1 MPMPTKNEALNLLAV
16 AIQAATDSGLF
27 DNEMLGA
34 VANADSI
41 NDFCDAVSF
50 LSGEKNKLQQ

>member
-1 MPMPTKNEALNLLAV
+1 MPTKNEALNLLAV

-27 DNEMLGA
+27 DNEMLDA

-50 LSGEKNKLQQ
+50 LSGEKDKLQQ

>member
-1 MPMPTKNEALNLLAV
+1 MPTKNEALNLLAV
-16 AIQAATDSGLF
+16 AIQAATDCGLF

-50 LSGEKNKLQQ
+50 LSGEKDKLQQ